1 MKVLRNALIS
11 AGLALVALAAS
22 PMPGLLDVRSAEAS
36 EIKYIVNNVPIT
48 SYDIQR
54 RAAFMKLQ
62 RAKGSASDQMID
74 QTLHLLEATRLKVRV
89 TDEQVDE
96 AYARFAKNNKMQ
108 IKQLDGV
115 LTQTGVTTQHFKD
128 FIRAQMAWNQAI
140 GIKAKGGSGKGGRM
154 TEQEAVRKMM
164 EKGGAKPSATEYM
177 LQQVIFVVPANERGT
192 IGRRKGE
199 AEAMRQR
206 FNSCET
212 TRQFAKGLIDVTVRD
227 LGRVLAPELPAEWA
241 DFDQERTP
249 GLGHRGQAD
258 RPRPGVHRHLQR
270 PRSVGRP
277 HGPDGAEQRAAGRRR
292 PRCRPAEQTLYRGTP
307 QASQH
312 RRALGRSLHG
322 RCSRAD
328 VRRSLGGG
336 PRAGD
341 RGLETSRRSGRA
353 PFLPPVGP

>member
-241 DFDQERTP
+241 DSIKN
-249 GLGHRGQAD
+249 A
-258 RPRPGVHRHLQR
+258 RPGSATAVK
-270 PRSVGRP
+270 
-277 HGPDGAEQRAAGRRR
+277 
-292 PRCRPAEQTLYRGTP
+292 QT
-307 QASQH
+307 
-312 RRALGRSLHG
+312 
-322 RCSRAD
+322 
-328 VRRSLGGG
+328 
-336 PRAGD
+336 D
-341 RGLETSRRSGRA
+341 RGLEFIGICSAREVSDDRTAQMVLNNEQQGAGGHDADQLSKRYTEELRKQASIVER
-353 PFLPPVGP
+353 